1 MTLIGYDPDRVRTL
15 HRLAIRTRD
24 ELDGVRSGDPA
35 AASAM
40 TTVRAVRNGL
50 DDTCLAL
57 AGQALACE
65 AMLTFTGLGT
75 VPVVGALL
83 GAVRH
88 GGLVFSDTDLALVQ
102 LLRHFDLLDVDGNG
116 EVSGLEL
123 QAGRNHPDADV
134 RAASDHLLAYPLI
147 MRNVAE
153 AGGRYSYH
161 EGSEDVDVAE
171 LALTPAAIATT
182 VAQNEILRV
191 LADPVRFAAMDRAT
205 NNEIDGRVSADDITN
220 WLTHET
226 DPDTRRALQLMLD
239 NDFLGKLDR
248 DHDGGTS
255 DGTIAYDQVY
265 ALGTH
270 QGAFTGLADP
280 AIPAPLRDQFGPP
293 EATGDRTAQFLH
305 HLIEPQPGMGQVMI
319 GLFINTGVAGA
330 PGPHIGKSTGNDRGP
345 DPHAHPSDSKGWAV
359 VDYETGLVTVRV
371 NPSCSASGDEVCHAP
386 LPIITDFGSGAYLW
400 QRTDFAD
407 SSNRASVTPHADR
420 TDIRFGILNS
430 DKLTIAPR
438 LDARFEVRTHD
449 DGTASMEWSRDDFPD
464 LEAFHVYPDGRI
476 VRLVHDHASQT
487 ISLLGWNRAHGT
499 ARG

>member
-280 AIPAPLRDQFGPP
+280 AIPASLRYQFGPP
-293 EATGDRTAQFLH
+293 ESTGDRTAQFLH
-305 HLIEPQPGMGQVMI
+305 HPIEPRPGMGQVMI
-319 GLFINTGVAGA
+319 GLFIESRIAGV
-330 PGPHIGKSTGNDRGP
+330 PGLGHWAKSRGNDRGP

-359 VDYETGLVTVRV
+359 VDYETGLITVRV
-371 NPSCSASGDEVCHAP
+371 NPSCSASGTDVCHDP
-386 LPIITDFGSGAYLW
+386 LPISTDEVTAQLLWLNLVGVSIRPDGAE
-400 QRTDFAD
+400 
-407 SSNRASVTPHADR
+407 V
-420 TDIRFGILNS
+420 RFGIINS
-430 DKLTIAPR
+430 DKRHVAPP
-438 LDARFEVRTHD
+438 LDAEFQIRTHD
-449 DGTASMEWSRDDFPD
+449 DGTASVQWERDDFPD
-464 LEAFHVYPDGRI
+464 LEIYHVYPDGRI
-476 VRLVHDHASQT
+476 VRLVHGHSGPVPG
-487 ISLLGWNRAHGT
+487 LLGLDRAHGSE
-499 ARG
+499 RG